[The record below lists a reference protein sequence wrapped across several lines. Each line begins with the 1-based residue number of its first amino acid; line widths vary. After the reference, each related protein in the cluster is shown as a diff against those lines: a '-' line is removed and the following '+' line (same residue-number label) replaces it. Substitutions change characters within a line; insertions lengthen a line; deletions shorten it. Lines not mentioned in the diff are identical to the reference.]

1 MVDTQVTGSARCY
14 FGFRSPYSR
23 LGLHKLA
30 RAGFDGELIA
40 FTGPPEDAGGFA
52 DPAANK
58 YKLEYY
64 IHDVARMT
72 ARMKLPIGL
81 PDPFDVDWAPA
92 NRAFQAAKR
101 DGAAMA
107 FALSVSDARWAD
119 GKNISDPLVL
129 AECAVR
135 SGWEL
140 PDLGALKADEEI
152 RAMFK
157 ADRERIV
164 ADGVFG
170 VPFLVE
176 GDQKYWGQDRID
188 LWVERR
194 A

>member
-1 MVDTQVTGSARCY
+1 MADTASRRDPRCY

-58 YKLEYY
+58 YKRDYY
-64 IHDVARMT
+64 VHDVIRMT
-72 ARMKLPIGL
+72 ARMKLPLAL

-107 FALSVSDARWAD
+107 FALSVSDARWGD
-119 GKNISDPLVL
+119 GKDVSDPLVL

-135 SGWEL
+135 SGWAL
-140 PDLGALKADEEI
+140 PDPDALKADEGL
-152 RAMFK
+152 RAMTRD
-157 ADRERIV
+157 DRRRITE
-164 ADGVFG
+164 DGVFG
-170 VPFLVE
+170 VPFLVDGGE
-176 GDQKYWGQDRID
+176 KYWGHDRFD
-188 LWVERR
+188 LWVDART
-194 A
+194 